1 MEEETVCSTPFC
13 NTMESVNSDALTSN
27 DSDERRKSTRNKMKS
42 SEKVNAEQSE
52 KAFEEYEASIEKG
65 EIPVYAGDYSQD
77 CTSESIVSNIKEMTD
92 AENTITN
99 QLQLSSS
106 ESGKGEI
113 SEVTNEINDI
123 EQYLG

>member
-1 MEEETVCSTPFC
+1 
-13 NTMESVNSDALTSN
+13 MESVNSDALTSN

-99 QLQLSSS
+99 QL
-106 ESGKGEI
+106 
-113 SEVTNEINDI
+113 
-123 EQYLG
+123 